1 MISFSVRHAKSVTVV
16 DTISTTVIF
25 YFPLVLGAYRVKMG
39 VFRSFSA
46 LTGCTAPSP
55 QPGADQHQGGAPV
68 RECPHH
74 TGAPTDLPVQPLDH
88 VVCADARPV
97 LAGEIAVGQ
106 RLLHAAADKFPDLT
120 LDHFL
125 VQLYDLLG
133 YGLLSPFRM
142 VCGIF
147 IHPEPA
153 SYVFFF
159 ALFQFAQLIV
169 PYPIP
174 PDCPRTSSTPLVSS
188 ICFPLIQK
196 KYYLHNMILYFID
209 RVHFAIDQF
218 FDSLTISKRIKVRIK
233 FYITNGIIIMI

>member
-1 MISFSVRHAKSVTVV
+1 
-16 DTISTTVIF
+16 
-25 YFPLVLGAYRVKMG
+25 MG

-68 RECPHH
+68 RERPHH
-74 TGAPTDLPVQPLDH
+74 TGAPTDLTVQPLDH
-88 VVCADARPV
+88 MVGTDARPV

-106 RLLHAAADKFPDLT
+106 RLLHAAADKFPDLI

-133 YGLLSPFRM
+133 QRLLAPFECL
-142 VCGIF
+142 CGNF

-159 ALFQFAQLIV
+159 CSF
-169 PYPIP
+169 
-174 PDCPRTSSTPLVSS
+174 S
-188 ICFPLIQK
+188 ICATYCTLSNSARLSPNKLNAISFKYMFSTYTK
-196 KYYLHNMILYFID
+196 KLLP
-209 RVHFAIDQF
+209 
-218 FDSLTISKRIKVRIK
+218 T
-233 FYITNGIIIMI
+233 

>member
-1 MISFSVRHAKSVTVV
+1 M
-16 DTISTTVIF
+16 
-25 YFPLVLGAYRVKMG
+25 KMG

-55 QPGADQHQGGAPV
+55 QPGANRHQGGVPV
-68 RECPHH
+68 REYPHH
-74 TGAPTDLPVQPLDH
+74 TRPSADLTVQPLDH
-88 VVCADARPV
+88 MVGTDARPV

-106 RLLHAAADKFPDLT
+106 RLLHAAADKFPDLP

-133 YGLLSPFRM
+133 HRLLAPFECL
-142 VCGIF
+142 CGNF

-196 KYYLHNMILYFID
+196 NYYLHNMILYFID